1 MGRDASD
8 LMAARSDLILRCQF
22 PASNLVELSVVLI
35 LSDRIS
41 GAGLMI

>member
-8 LMAARSDLILRCQF
+8 LMAAGSDLILGCQF
-22 PASNLVELSVVLI
+22 PASNLVKLSVVLI
-35 LSDRIS
+35 LSNRIS

>member
-1 MGRDASD
+1 MGEMLQISW
-8 LMAARSDLILRCQF
+8 LRCQF

-35 LSDRIS
+35 LSDRVS